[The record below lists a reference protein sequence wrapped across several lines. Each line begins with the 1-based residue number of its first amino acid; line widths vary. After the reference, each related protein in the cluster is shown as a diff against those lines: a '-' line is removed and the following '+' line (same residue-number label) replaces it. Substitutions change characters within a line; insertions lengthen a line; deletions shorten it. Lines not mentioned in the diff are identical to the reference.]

1 MISKDIVVKIS
12 NEVEARPVAVIV
24 QIASQFDSKI
34 NLISKEKT
42 INAKSIMGMMSLGL
56 YEGTNITIEAD
67 GNDENEAIDAIV
79 EYIGSLA

>member
-1 MISKDIVVKIS
+1 MISKDIVVNIS

-34 NLISKEKT
+34 NLISKEKI

-56 YEGTNITIEAD
+56 YQGTKVTVEAD
-67 GNDENEAIDAIV
+67 GSDDKEAVEAIV
-79 EYIGSLA
+79 EYISSLA